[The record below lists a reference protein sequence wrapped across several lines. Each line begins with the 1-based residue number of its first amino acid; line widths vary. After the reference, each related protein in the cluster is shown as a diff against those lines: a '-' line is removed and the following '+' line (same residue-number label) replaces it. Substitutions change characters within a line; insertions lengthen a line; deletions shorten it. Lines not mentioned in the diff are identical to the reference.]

1 MRRTLP
7 FLLNVL
13 LSIVVVMSLSA
24 ANQGVAHAQT
34 TAYAELTAIDAQEF
48 PTISALVD
56 VFDANGQ
63 FVADL
68 EPSDITVYEDGESRE
83 VDALDESAVPV
94 QIVVGINPGPPL
106 AVRDGTGAARFTRI
120 VEALGVWANS
130 RPTNSQDDLSLV
142 SLSGSLISHAAAKD
156 WFVSLNSFKPEFRTT
171 TPNLQSLT
179 IALDTVNSPT
189 LQSGMKRA
197 VLFITPHM
205 DDPNIDNTIA
215 PLIQHAIDTKVRVFV
230 WYVANETQFNSPSAN
245 AFRMLAQQTNGAFF
259 AFSGKEPFPDPNTY
273 FDSLR
278 HIYSLTYTSML
289 RSGGDHT
296 IGLDVD
302 TPQGKIP
309 ALDKSFTV
317 DVQPPDPIF
326 LSPSLQ
332 ITRQPPAADP
342 YSEELTPSQQQIEI
356 IVEFPDE
363 HPRDLKRTTL
373 YVDGQAVDQNIS
385 APFERFT
392 WNLNEYASS
401 GTHELVVEVEDV
413 LGLKKSSMGI
423 PVSITVI
430 QPPRGIRALFGRY
443 SSYIILGAIGLA
455 GLLLLGILLRGRTN
469 IVLFRKR
476 KQARQRFEDP
486 LTQPVPVTME
496 SPTSATKKSKTQP
509 RKKVEILQKP
519 TRTSDA
525 PAYLIRLTNGGEP
538 ASGVP
543 IPLAEKDMTFG
554 TDPVQS
560 KYVLD
565 DPSISPL
572 HARIKQTDNGYFLI
586 YDHGSIAG
594 TWVNYEPIT
603 REGLRLTHGDRI
615 HFGQMAYRF
624 DLSQPPAETAPKV
637 VTKK

>member
-1 MRRTLP
+1 MRRTLS
-7 FLLNVL
+7 FILGLSLL
-13 LSIVVVMSLSA
+13 A
-24 ANQGVAHAQT
+24 ATQIFAHAQT
-34 TAYAELTAIDAQEF
+34 AAYAELTAIDAQEF
-48 PTISALVD
+48 PTITALVD

-63 FVADL
+63 FIANLD
-68 EPSDITVYEDGESRE
+68 PSAITVYEDSQPRP
-83 VDALDESAVPV
+83 VDTLTQSAVPV

-106 AVRDGTGAARFTRI
+106 AVRDGTGVARFTRI
-120 VEALGVWANS
+120 VDTLGVWANS
-130 RPTNSQDDLSLV
+130 QPANSQDDLSLI

-156 WFVSLNSFKPEFRTT
+156 WFVSLNSFKPDFRTT
-171 TPNLQSLT
+171 TPNLQSLS

-189 LQSGMKRA
+189 LQAGMKRA

-205 DDPNIDNTIA
+205 EDPNIDNTIA

-230 WYVANETQFNSPSAN
+230 WYVGNDTQFTSPSAN
-245 AFRMLAQQTNGAFF
+245 AFKMLAQQTNGAFF
-259 AFSGKEPFPDPNTY
+259 AFSGKEPFPDPNAY
-273 FDSLR
+273 FDPLR
-278 HIYSLTYTSML
+278 HIYSLSYTSML

-296 IGLDVD
+296 IGLEVD
-302 TPQGKIP
+302 TPQANIP
-309 ALDKSFTV
+309 ASDKSFTV

-326 LSPSLQ
+326 ISPPLQ
-332 ITRQPPAADP
+332 ITRQPPAEDP

-363 HPRDLKRTTL
+363 HPRELKRTTL

-385 APFERFT
+385 EPFERFT
-392 WNLNEYASS
+392 WNLNAYEVS
-401 GTHELVVEVEDV
+401 GTHELVVEAEDA

-423 PVSITVI
+423 PVSVTIV
-430 QPPRGIRALFGRY
+430 QPQRGIRALFGRY

-455 GLLLLGILLRGRTN
+455 GILLLGILLRGRTN
-469 IVLFRKR
+469 IVLFRRR

-496 SPTSATKKSKTQP
+496 PPSSATKKSKTQP

-519 TRTSDA
+519 ARTSDA
-525 PAYLIRLTNGGEP
+525 PAYLIRMTNGGEP

-543 IPLAEKDMTFG
+543 IPLAERDMTFG

-565 DPSISPL
+565 DASISPL
-572 HARIKQTDNGYFLI
+572 HARIKQTEDGHFII

-603 REGLRLTHGDRI
+603 REGLRLAHGDRI
-615 HFGQMAYRF
+615 HFGQMSYRF
-624 DLSQPPAETAPKV
+624 DLSQPPAASEPKI
-637 VTKK
+637 VTKN

>member
-7 FLLNVL
+7 FLLSLCL
-13 LSIVVVMSLSA
+13 LA
-24 ANQGVAHAQT
+24 ATQTFAHAQT
-34 TAYAELTAIDAQEF
+34 AAYAEITAIDAQGF
-48 PTISALVD
+48 PTVNTLVD
-56 VFDANGQ
+56 VFNANGE
-63 FVADL
+63 FIANL
-68 EPSDITVYEDGESRE
+68 EPSAVTVYEDSQPRE
-83 VDALDESAVPV
+83 VDTLTQSAVPV

-106 AVRDGTGAARFTRI
+106 AVRDGTGVARITRI

-130 RPTNSQDDLSLV
+130 QSTTSQDDLSLV

-156 WFVSLNSFKPEFRTT
+156 WFVSLESFKPDFRST

-215 PLIQHAIDTKVRVFV
+215 PMIQRAIDTKVRVFV
-230 WYVANETQFNSPSAN
+230 WYVSNDTQFNSPSAN

-259 AFSGKEPFPDPNTY
+259 AFSGKEPFPDPNSY
-273 FDSLR
+273 FDPLR
-278 HIYSLTYTSML
+278 HIYTLTYTSML

-296 IGLDVD
+296 IGLYID
-302 TPQGKIP
+302 TPEGRIP
-309 ALDKSFTV
+309 ALDKSFQV
-317 DVQPPDPIF
+317 DVQPPNPIF
-326 LSPSLQ
+326 ISPPLQ
-332 ITRQPPAADP
+332 IKRQPPADDP

-356 IVEFPDE
+356 IVEFPDK
-363 HPRDLKRTTL
+363 HTRDLKRTTL

-392 WNLNEYASS
+392 WNLNAYEVS
-401 GTHELVVEVEDV
+401 GQHELVVEAEDV

-423 PVSITVI
+423 PVTITVI
-430 QPPRGIRALFGRY
+430 QPQRGIRALFGRY

-455 GLLLLGILLRGRTN
+455 GILLLGILLRGRTN
-469 IVLFRKR
+469 IVLFPKR
-476 KQARQRFEDP
+476 RQARQRLEDP

-496 SPTSATKKSKTQP
+496 PPTSAAKKSKTQP
-509 RKKVEILQKP
+509 RKKIEILPKP
-519 TRTSDA
+519 ARVSDA

-543 IPLAEKDMTFG
+543 IPLAERDMTFG

-560 KYVLD
+560 KHILD

-572 HARIKQTDNGYFLI
+572 HARIKQTEDGHFII

-594 TWVNYEPIT
+594 TWVNFEPIT
-603 REGLRLTHGDRI
+603 REGLRLAHGDRI
-615 HFGQMAYRF
+615 HFGQMSYRF
-624 DLSQPPAETAPKV
+624 DLSQPPAESEPKIV
-637 VTKK
+637 SKK